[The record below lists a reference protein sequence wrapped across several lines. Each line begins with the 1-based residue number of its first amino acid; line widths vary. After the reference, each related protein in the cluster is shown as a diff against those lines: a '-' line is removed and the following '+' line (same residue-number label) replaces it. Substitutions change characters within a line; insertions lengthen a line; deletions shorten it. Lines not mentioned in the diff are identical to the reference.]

1 MIYGTAGADTIQLSP
16 HIVAL
21 ERVCGV
27 PLSTTL
33 YWCVQL
39 NWSSFTRIPAQ
50 VLQYMAVS
58 VTDDKLQSCYIQSY
72 PFGDPSMLLLDMS
85 IFKF

>member
-1 MIYGTAGADTIQLSP
+1 MIYGTAGADTIQLIP

-58 VTDDKLQSCYIQSY
+58 VTSYKAATSSHIHLETPACY
-72 PFGDPSMLLLDMS
+72 FWDMS